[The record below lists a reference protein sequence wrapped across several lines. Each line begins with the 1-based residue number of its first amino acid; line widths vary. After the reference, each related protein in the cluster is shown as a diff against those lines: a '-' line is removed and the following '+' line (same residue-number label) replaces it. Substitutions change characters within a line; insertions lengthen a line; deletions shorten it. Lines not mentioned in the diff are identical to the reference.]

1 MKHPRITKDH
11 SARPPRSPL
20 IASFPDT
27 PRRGFECGCAL
38 PARTVSFHM
47 CKHGYQQRQED
58 GSWKEFSLKQDSNEQ
73 ETVIDTTGDKKA

>member
-1 MKHPRITKDH
+1 
-11 SARPPRSPL
+11 
-20 IASFPDT
+20 
-27 PRRGFECGCAL
+27 
-38 PARTVSFHM
+38 M